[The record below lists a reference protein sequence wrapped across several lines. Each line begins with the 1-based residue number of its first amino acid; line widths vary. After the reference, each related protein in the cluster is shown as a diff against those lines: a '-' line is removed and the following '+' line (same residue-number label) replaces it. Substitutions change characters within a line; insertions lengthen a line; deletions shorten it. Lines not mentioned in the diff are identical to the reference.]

1 MELVLFLCFSAICIV
16 SGAAVIF
23 NRHPVKSAM
32 YLIVSFFSM
41 GGLYLLMQAEFIAL
55 MQVLVYAGA
64 IMVLFLFVI
73 MLLNLRPRDEE
84 AVYVRSRGRLAVPLA
99 VLMLIGLLVAILH
112 PLARLGPKA
121 GQTTEW
127 VQAQGGNVKAIGK
140 ILFVD
145 YLLPFEV
152 TSILLLI
159 AVIGVIVLAKRVIK

>member
-1 MELVLFLCFSAICIV
+1 MELVLFLCFSVICIA

-32 YLIVSFFSM
+32 YLIVSMFSM
-41 GGLYLLMQAEFIAL
+41 GGLYLLLQAEFIAL

-84 AVYVRSRGRLAVPLA
+84 GVYIRSRGRMALPLSA
-99 VLMLIGLLVAILH
+99 LMFIGLLVAIFS
-112 PLARLGPKA
+112 PLSSLGPKA
-121 GQTTEW
+121 GMTPEW
-127 VQAQGGNVKAIGK
+127 IQSQGGNVKVIGRV
-140 ILFVD
+140 LFQD

-159 AVIGVIVLAKRVIK
+159 AVVGVIVLAKKVIK